1 MAGPIKMYAMRPIVR
16 HDMPVTLPTCMYSL
30 PIIQGA
36 IDGDGVVTAAKS
48 NNGTTSSASVELVG
62 EQNNQ
67 TMTMALVQQRQE
79 VILQQLED
87 LKKQMTAIRDTLRTS
102 STTSC
107 AVNAI
112 KGNVKNTSSCDS
124 LNVKLLPTEI
134 SINVNPSNPPYFLLL
149 LQKMWKNKITINIQ
163 SYIHSTVTQLPE
175 NTRAFVQSI
184 PEPVTSSNLT
194 CLTVR
199 LIWKTIGVNQL
210 ELTGARP
217 IQGEVNLLRYLAR
230 LTSSLNYNDNIEMD
244 SYLDTCYNI
253 SRSKTKSERLPL
265 FQRLNKKLGK
275 EKFIFGDFSIVDIAA
290 YSAIKQTAGAG
301 EVNVGM
307 TKWMNNCEAYN

>member
-1 MAGPIKMYAMRPIVR
+1 M
-16 HDMPVTLPTCMYSL
+16 
-30 PIIQGA
+30 
-36 IDGDGVVTAAKS
+36 
-48 NNGTTSSASVELVG
+48 
-62 EQNNQ
+62 
-67 TMTMALVQQRQE
+67 
-79 VILQQLED
+79 
-87 LKKQMTAIRDTLRTS
+87 
-102 STTSC
+102 
-107 AVNAI
+107 
-112 KGNVKNTSSCDS
+112 
-124 LNVKLLPTEI
+124 
-134 SINVNPSNPPYFLLL
+134 
-149 LQKMWKNKITINIQ
+149 
-163 SYIHSTVTQLPE
+163 
-175 NTRAFVQSI
+175 
-184 PEPVTSSNLT
+184 
-194 CLTVR
+194 
-199 LIWKTIGVNQL
+199 